1 MNYPF
6 NITTYET
13 HTRIIQGWNC
23 ISRLKDELERID
35 PRRIII
41 FAGKNVGKTDFFNNC
56 LRYVEEGN
64 IPYVIF
70 DDILPEAPVDM
81 VLKASA
87 LMTSQGC
94 DLAIAVGGGSCID
107 LAKAAAVVATNGGK
121 PQDYTGYEVFR
132 IPPIPLIAIPTT
144 AGTSSEVTAMAII
157 HDEEKDLKF
166 TIAHREL
173 NCPRIAFLDPQSLA
187 SCPRKVIAEAGIDA
201 FSHAFESFISLRA
214 NPHTEALSI
223 QGIRLISRNLR
234 ALYSNSGNIFAGAN
248 MLAANTMGGMAFTT
262 TGTGNIHCLG
272 RFLGPKL
279 GLSHGLVNGLL
290 FPYVARFNHPACPS
304 KFSQIAQAMDV
315 DVTGLGEHEA
325 GLRAIEEIERLCSDI
340 NIGKKTINV
349 TCSKD
354 DIESVAEEA
363 WKAYSKTYRHINP
376 RMTNKEDLLQIME
389 EAFC

>member
-23 ISRLKDELERID
+23 ISRLEDELNKID
-35 PRRIII
+35 PRKIII
-41 FAGKNVGKTDFFNNC
+41 FAGKNVGRTDFFKNC
-56 LRYVEEGN
+56 VSYVEKGN
-64 IPYVIF
+64 TPYVIF
-70 DDILPEAPVDM
+70 DDILPEAPVEM

-87 LMTSQGC
+87 MITSKGC

-121 PQDYTGYEVFR
+121 PQDYAGYEVFGT
-132 IPPIPLIAIPTT
+132 PPVPLIAIPTT

-166 TIAHREL
+166 TISHREL

-234 ALYSNSGNIFAGAN
+234 ALYSNSDNIYAGSN

-290 FPYVARFNHPACPS
+290 ISNVARFNHPACLY
-304 KFSQIAQAMDV
+304 KYAQIAQAMDV
-315 DVTGLGEHEA
+315 DITGLNQFEA
-325 GLRAIEEIERLCSDI
+325 GIRAIEEIEKLCSDMK
-340 NIGKKTINV
+340 IGRQHLDV
-349 TCSKD
+349 ACSKSD
-354 DIESVAEEA
+354 MESVAEEA
-363 WKAYSKTYRHINP
+363 WKAYTKIYRYINP
-376 RMTNKEDLLQIME
+376 RKTDKEDYLHILE
-389 EAFC
+389 EAFS